1 MSAPDHAKC
10 DCCRAPT
17 RDEIKRF
24 CDERGCLVMEII
36 DHDDDVGFLFTGHAR
51 DDAPVLLAV
60 NIERR
65 DISDV
70 AGLMTSLV
78 KKYRTD
84 PVLHGHRCLCS
95 PGGLVLTA
103 LVDDEAAQHARDSF
117 TFLATEYRRGADYDV
132 VVLLPTARLS
142 PADVTNEEARRD
154 ARH

>member
-1 MSAPDHAKC
+1 MSAHDPTKC

-17 RDEIKRF
+17 RNEIKRF

-36 DHDDDVGFLFTGHAR
+36 DHDDDVGFLYTVHAR
-51 DDAPVLLAV
+51 DDAPILLAV
-60 NIERR
+60 NVERR

-78 KKYRTD
+78 NKYRTE

-103 LVDDEAAQHARDSF
+103 LVDDEVAQHARDSF
-117 TFLATEYRRGADYDV
+117 TFLATEYRRDTDYDV

-142 PADVTNEEARRD
+142 PAHVAEVEARRD